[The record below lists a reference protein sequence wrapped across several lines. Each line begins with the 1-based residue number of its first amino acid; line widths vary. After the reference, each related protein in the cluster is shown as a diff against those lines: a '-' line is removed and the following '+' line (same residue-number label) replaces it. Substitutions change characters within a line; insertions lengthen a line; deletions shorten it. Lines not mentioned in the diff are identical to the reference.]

1 VRVGGRTPGVVG
13 VWHDAAVPTHVALL
27 RGINLG
33 PHKRVAMPALRALAE
48 SLGHTDVAT
57 YIASGNL
64 VFTAGGTRSSDSAER
79 SDRDTGSDL
88 VPPSG
93 TADPGPE
100 LERAIAGE
108 LGVECR
114 VVVRTCAELAR
125 TVADNPYPDEPDPK
139 RVHAFFL
146 VDEPGP
152 AAREHVARAQE
163 RAAAK
168 GSRDEAAIVGRVLY
182 LHTPDGFGR
191 SELAAE
197 LSKGGRRNPA
207 EGTAR
212 NWATVTKLLAMCDG

>member
-1 VRVGGRTPGVVG
+1 M
-13 VWHDAAVPTHVALL
+13 PTHIALL

-33 PHKRVAMPALRALAE
+33 PHKRVAMPALRTLVT

-57 YIASGNL
+57 YIASGNV
-64 VFTAGGTRSSDSAER
+64 VFTAGSPA
-79 SDRDTGSDL
+79 
-88 VPPSG
+88 
-93 TADPGPE
+93 PGPE
-100 LERAIAGE
+100 LEKAITAE

-114 VVVRTCAELAR
+114 VVVLTCAELAR
-125 TVADNPYPDEPDPK
+125 AVADNPYPDEPDPK

-146 VDEPGP
+146 TADPDG
-152 AAREHVARAQE
+152 ATREHVAQAQE

-197 LSKGGRRNPA
+197 LSRARSPA
-207 EGTAR
+207 QGTAR
-212 NWATVTKLLAMCDG
+212 NWATVTRLLAMCAG

>member
-1 VRVGGRTPGVVG
+1 M
-13 VWHDAAVPTHVALL
+13 PTHIALL

-33 PHKRVAMPALRALAE
+33 PHKRVAMPALRALVT

-57 YIASGNL
+57 YIASGNV
-64 VFTAGGTRSSDSAER
+64 VFTAGGA
-79 SDRDTGSDL
+79 
-88 VPPSG
+88 
-93 TADPGPE
+93 APGPD
-100 LERAIAGE
+100 LEEAIATE

-114 VVVRTCAELAR
+114 VVVLTCAELAR
-125 TVADNPYPDEPDPK
+125 AVADNPYPDEPDPK

-146 VDEPGP
+146 TAEPDG
-152 AAREHVARAQE
+152 AAREHVTQAQE

-197 LSKGGRRNPA
+197 LSKGAKRNPA

-212 NWATVTKLLAMCDG
+212 NWATVTKLLAMCAG

>member
-1 VRVGGRTPGVVG
+1 M
-13 VWHDAAVPTHVALL
+13 PTHIALL

-33 PHKRVAMPALRALAE
+33 PHKRVAMPALRALVT

-57 YIASGNL
+57 YIASGNV
-64 VFTAGGTRSSDSAER
+64 VFTAA
-79 SDRDTGSDL
+79 DT
-88 VPPSG
+88 
-93 TADPGPE
+93 DPGPR
-100 LERAIAGE
+100 LEKAIADE

-114 VVVRTCAELAR
+114 VVVLTCAELAR
-125 TVADNPYPDEPDPK
+125 AVADNPYPDEPDPK

-146 VDEPGP
+146 TAEPDG
-152 AAREHVARAQE
+152 AAREHVAQAQE

-197 LSKGGRRNPA
+197 LSKGAKRNPA

-212 NWATVTKLLAMCDG
+212 NWATVTRLLAMCAG

>member
-1 VRVGGRTPGVVG
+1 M
-13 VWHDAAVPTHVALL
+13 PTHVALL

-33 PHKRVAMPALRALAE
+33 PHKRVAMPALRALVA

-57 YIASGNL
+57 YIASGNV
-64 VFTAGGTRSSDSAER
+64 VFTARDAGGA
-79 SDRDTGSDL
+79 
-88 VPPSG
+88 PA
-93 TADPGPE
+93 AD
-100 LERAIAGE
+100 LERAIAAE
-108 LGVECR
+108 LGVSCR
-114 VVVRTCAELAR
+114 VVVLTCAELAR
-125 TVADNPYPDEPDPK
+125 AVADNPYPDEPDPK

-146 VDEPGP
+146 TAEPDG
-152 AAREHVARAQE
+152 AAREHVAQAQE

-197 LSKGGRRNPA
+197 LSKGAKRNPA

-212 NWATVTKLLAMCDG
+212 NWATVTRLLAMCAG

>member
-1 VRVGGRTPGVVG
+1 M
-13 VWHDAAVPTHVALL
+13 PTHVALL

-33 PHKRVAMPALRALAE
+33 PHKRVAMPALRALVE

-57 YIASGNL
+57 YIASGNV
-64 VFTAGGTRSSDSAER
+64 VFTA
-79 SDRDTGSDL
+79 
-88 VPPSG
+88 SG
-93 TADPGPE
+93 ATTKIADE
-100 LERAIAGE
+100 LETAIADE
-108 LGVECR
+108 LGVTCR
-114 VVVRTCAELAR
+114 VVVLTSAQLAKA
-125 TVADNPYPDEPDPK
+125 VAANPYPDQPDPK

-146 VDEPGP
+146 TGEAGAD
-152 AAREHVARAQE
+152 ARNHVAQAQE

-197 LSKGGRRNPA
+197 LSKGGKRNAA

-212 NWATVTKLLAMCDG
+212 NWATVTKLLAMCEA

>member
-1 VRVGGRTPGVVG
+1 M
-13 VWHDAAVPTHVALL
+13 PTHVALL

-33 PHKRVAMPALRALAE
+33 PHKRVAMPALRTLVE

-64 VFTAGGTRSSDSAER
+64 VFTASGPNAELAGG
-79 SDRDTGSDL
+79 
-88 VPPSG
+88 
-93 TADPGPE
+93 
-100 LERAIAGE
+100 LEKAIEAE
-108 LGVECR
+108 LGVACR
-114 VVVRTCAELAR
+114 VVVLTSAELAEA
-125 TVADNPYPDEPDPK
+125 VADNPYPDEPNPK
-139 RVHAFFL
+139 LVHAFFL
-146 VDEPGP
+146 TAKASAET
-152 AAREHVARAQE
+152 RTHVAQAQE

-197 LSKGGRRNPA
+197 LSKGGKRNPA

-212 NWATVTKLLAMCDG
+212 NWATVTKLLAMCEG